1 MVKQMNDNSWAT
13 APEAGTIAL
22 DAIDELPV
30 AYVEIN
36 ANGVITRAN
45 RAARKMSS
53 PDQSEIVGRH
63 VWEFAP
69 ENQADLDRD
78 AFFAMMNSGE
88 EPSVTRRT
96 LYGDGAFRT
105 YELHRT
111 LIRDASGRPVGVR
124 GATIDVT
131 ATQIAQEEAHHARV
145 WLESV
150 LDSMPEAILT
160 TDALGFIRSVNP
172 ALEALCGWKA
182 AELQGKVIEKA
193 FPLLSYSSV
202 GDLKL
207 SFNMALQTRSK
218 GIATVLDSERR
229 ELRVEIS
236 TSPVVDKENGYTIGV
251 VSVIRRVSDGCPDA
265 AAPEPELP

>member
-1 MVKQMNDNSWAT
+1 MVKPMNNHSWAAT
-13 APEAGTIAL
+13 PNQGTIAL
-22 DAIDELPV
+22 DAIDQLPV

-36 ANGVITRAN
+36 ADGVITRAN
-45 RAARKMSS
+45 RVARQMSS
-53 PDQSEIVGRH
+53 PDQSEIVGRY

-69 ENQADLDRD
+69 ESQTDLDRS
-78 AFFAMMNSGE
+78 AFLAMMSSGQ
-88 EPSVTRRT
+88 EPPVTRRT

-131 ATQIAQEEAHHARV
+131 EAQIAQEEAHHARV

-150 LDSMPEAILT
+150 MDSMPDAILT

-202 GDLKL
+202 GNLKL

-218 GIATVLDSERR
+218 GIATVLDSEGR

-251 VSVIRRVSDGCPDA
+251 VSVIRRVSDGCADA
-265 AAPEPELP
+265 ATLEPERP

>member
-1 MVKQMNDNSWAT
+1 MVRQVNEESLAIPSTDRNVG
-13 APEAGTIAL
+13 P
-22 DAIDELPV
+22 DAIDQLPV

-36 ANGVITRAN
+36 ADGVITRAN

-53 PDQSEIVGRH
+53 PDRSEIVGRY

-69 ENQADLDRD
+69 DSQADLDRS
-78 AFFAMMNSGE
+78 AFFAMMSSGQ
-88 EPSVTRRT
+88 EPPVTRRT
-96 LYGDGAFRT
+96 LYGDGEFRT

-111 LIRDASGRPVGVR
+111 LIRDASGRPAGVR
-124 GATIDVT
+124 GAAIDVT
-131 ATQIAQEEAHHARV
+131 EAQIAHQEASKARM

-150 LDSMPEAILT
+150 LDSMPDAILT

-202 GDLKL
+202 GNEKL

-251 VSVIRRVSDGCPDA
+251 VSVIRRVSDDCGKA
-265 AAPEPELP
+265 VTPEPELL